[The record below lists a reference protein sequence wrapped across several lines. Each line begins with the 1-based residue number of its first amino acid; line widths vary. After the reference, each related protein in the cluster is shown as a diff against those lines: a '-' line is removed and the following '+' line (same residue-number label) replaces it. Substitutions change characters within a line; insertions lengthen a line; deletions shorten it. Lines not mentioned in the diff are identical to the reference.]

1 MDHWWVEVLKLM
13 EKVNQV
19 KPSDLEKLVKLSCT
33 LTHGN
38 AHLERGMGMTKRV
51 VDGRS
56 SLSHTSVKAQKTV
69 KQVITRYGGV
79 TKVPITSELLNYVR
93 GASRDYRAQI
103 EKEKEELRKKAK
115 TAAEEAESTAKRKQ
129 EEESRKDWHEK
140 KEALEC
146 VIKSCKDYISE
157 QEAIRRSATE
167 KALKL
172 TDASAMKTSLL
183 TAKFATE
190 AAEAKAIV
198 LNEKQGELAQLMG
211 KKPRK

>member
-129 EEESRKDWHEK
+129 EEESRKDWQEK

-146 VIKSCKDYISE
+146 VIKSCKDYISD

-198 LNEKQGELAQLMG
+198 LNEKQAELAQLMG
-211 KKPRK
+211 KKPQK